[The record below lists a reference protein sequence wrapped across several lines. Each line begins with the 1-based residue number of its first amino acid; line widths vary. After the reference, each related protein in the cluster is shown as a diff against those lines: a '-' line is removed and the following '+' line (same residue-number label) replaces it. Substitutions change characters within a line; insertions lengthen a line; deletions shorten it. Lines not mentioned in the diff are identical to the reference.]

1 MKLTKPSELANVA
14 SSPSTWV
21 VNHLLRTNRKRVS
34 LLCGSPHAG
43 KSTIARQL
51 AIAVAHGQSF
61 LGRET
66 VQGKV
71 LYWQSEETLEDAKDD
86 FTRSGMLPTDDARLV
101 IMHPESGDKHLTD
114 LAKVLD
120 EDREIR
126 LVIIET
132 LDDFL
137 QMDDLSDNPSAR
149 RAFEKFDELVVSKYE
164 HRCCFVV
171 LHHFKKSDE
180 QHGLNL
186 NRILGATVIAGK
198 TDAKIYI
205 KQVSDINSRRYIQV
219 QTRKGIPIEP
229 TYLEFNEKTQTS
241 VLGVTLADEAA
252 NSRKAT
258 ITVGTIDLRSRVLNE
273 IANNTGQS
281 KRSIVAKV
289 GGKSA
294 NIYRT
299 ISDLIIEGTVQVVKH
314 GRSDCLHVKTAG
326 KQECQ
331 CGKPDCWACC
341 HRQQTA
347 NAAAEA
353 QSVTNA

>member
-21 VNHLLRTNRKRVS
+21 VDHLLRTNRKRVS

-71 LYWQSEETLEDAKDD
+71 LYWQSEETLEDAKED

-149 RAFEKFDELVVSKYE
+149 RAFELFDREVVSKHKE
-164 HRCCFVV
+164 RVCFV
-171 LHHFKKSDE
+171 
-180 QHGLNL
+180 
-186 NRILGATVIAGK
+186 
-198 TDAKIYI
+198 
-205 KQVSDINSRRYIQV
+205 
-219 QTRKGIPIEP
+219 
-229 TYLEFNEKTQTS
+229 
-241 VLGVTLADEAA
+241 
-252 NSRKAT
+252 
-258 ITVGTIDLRSRVLNE
+258 
-273 IANNTGQS
+273 
-281 KRSIVAKV
+281 
-289 GGKSA
+289 
-294 NIYRT
+294 
-299 ISDLIIEGTVQVVKH
+299 
-314 GRSDCLHVKTAG
+314 
-326 KQECQ
+326 
-331 CGKPDCWACC
+331 
-341 HRQQTA
+341 
-347 NAAAEA
+347 
-353 QSVTNA
+353 